1 MLTRNALDMQEVYI
15 IKGEEPPMYL
25 LYNDSTDPA
34 FNLALEEYA
43 LTQLNEDIIMLWR
56 NAPAV
61 IIGQNQNAIA
71 EMDLDYIREN
81 NIKVIRRQSGGGAVF
96 HDLGN
101 INFTVIHALGKD
113 DFNNYA
119 KFTAPICEFLNTLG
133 VKAYLHGRND
143 LLIDGLKFS
152 GNAQAVRGGRIMHHG
167 TLLFNADVT
176 ALAKS
181 LRPNPAKIQSKG
193 IASVKSRITN
203 IAAHLPKEIT
213 VEEFLLKLY
222 DFFGKQEGIEEY
234 CMTNADRAATNE
246 LVDKK
251 YGTWEWNIGNSPP
264 YQYNK
269 SEYFPFG
276 SVEVSI
282 NAKNALIDDIAV
294 RGDFFG
300 VNDIAELEAKLCGI
314 PHEKKEIEL
323 ALKDINL
330 ADYISGIEPEQF
342 LKLF

>member
-1 MLTRNALDMQEVYI
+1 
-15 IKGEEPPMYL
+15 MYL
-25 LYNDSTDPA
+25 LYNDSHDPA

-43 LTQLNEDIIMLWR
+43 LTKMNVDIIMLWR

-81 NIKVIRRQSGGGAVF
+81 DIKVIRRQSGGGAVF

-101 INFTVIHALGKD
+101 INFTVIHAAGEG
-113 DFNNYA
+113 DFNNYG

-133 VKAYLHGRND
+133 VEAYLHGRND

-152 GNAQAVRGGRIMHHG
+152 GNAQAVRVGRIMHHG

-203 IAAHLPKEIT
+203 IASHLPEAMT
-213 VEEFLLKLY
+213 VEGFLDKLY
-222 DFFGKQEGIEEY
+222 AFFRGQEGIEEY
-234 CMTNADRAATNE
+234 SLTDADRAATNE
-246 LVDKK
+246 LVRVK

-276 SVEVSI
+276 SVEVSL
-282 NAKNALIDDIAV
+282 NAKNSVIDEIAI

-300 VNDIAELEAKLCGI
+300 VQDISGLEGLLCGL
-314 PHEKKEIEL
+314 PHEKAAIEKAL
-323 ALKDINL
+323 AGVNL
-330 ADYISGIEPEQF
+330 SDYISGMQPEQ
-342 LKLF
+342 LLMLL

>member
-1 MLTRNALDMQEVYI
+1 
-15 IKGEEPPMYL
+15 MYL

-43 LTQLNEDIIMLWR
+43 LTQLKLDIIMLWR

-81 NIKVIRRQSGGGAVF
+81 NISVIRRQSGGGAVF

-101 INFTVIHALGKD
+101 INFTVIHALGD
-113 DFNNYA
+113 EDFNNYG
-119 KFTAPICEFLNTLG
+119 KFTAPICDFLNTLS

-143 LLIDGLKFS
+143 LLIDGQKFS

-167 TLLFNADVT
+167 TLLFNADFT

-193 IASVKSRITN
+193 ITSVKSRVTN
-203 IAAHLPKEIT
+203 IASHLP
-213 VEEFLLKLY
+213 VEMAVEDFLDKLY
-222 DFFGKQEGIEEY
+222 SFFREQEDIEEY
-234 CMTNADRAATNE
+234 CLTAADRAATMA
-246 LVDKK
+246 LARQK
-251 YGTWEWNIGNSPP
+251 YSTWEWNIGNSPP
-264 YQYNK
+264 YRYNK

-276 SVEVSI
+276 SVEVSV
-282 NAKNALIDDIAV
+282 NAKGAVIDEIAI

-300 VNDIAELEAKLCGI
+300 INDIAGLEAALCGVQ
-314 PHEKKEIEL
+314 HEKAAVQKALNNIKIE
-323 ALKDINL
+323 
-330 ADYISGIEPEQF
+330 DYISGMELSQF
-342 LKLF
+342 LTLF